1 MSLTRT
7 TWSTSAGGSYE
18 AEHER
23 PGDQRRAGNSPTDC
37 LCCADQRQSLR
48 KSRTRNGVSDRPD
61 HDGPP
66 AGTCAV
72 RTVAGAAVRDTRLG
86 FGVRTLEFDI
96 FMFAQ
101 AAADA
106 ALTLTPDDEQLLQPV
121 LRGRLVGTGRTDGQ
135 EAMVRRSSRH
145 VQPQHSLGAVVEH
158 GGRGASTAAQAA
170 AEAACE
176 AGRRPVVPVVRQERL
191 QSFDSAR
198 RTAGVLPGGR
208 VLNELL
214 PTSAVALYAAGVIWP
229 PYPSWL
235 GLPARAASPYPGV

>member
-1 MSLTRT
+1 MLSSPDIWSLVC
-7 TWSTSAGGSYE
+7 AQMADGNDMVQALASY
-18 AEHER
+18 
-23 PGDQRRAGNSPTDC
+23 PT
-37 LCCADQRQSLR
+37 
-48 KSRTRNGVSDRPD
+48 V
-61 HDGPP
+61 
-66 AGTCAV
+66 
-72 RTVAGAAVRDTRLG
+72 
-86 FGVRTLEFDI
+86 
-96 FMFAQ
+96 Q
-101 AAADA
+101 AAAR
-106 ALTLTPDDEQLLQPV
+106 QI
-121 LRGRLVGTGRTDGQ
+121 
-135 EAMVRRSSRH
+135 
-145 VQPQHSLGAVVEH
+145 
-158 GGRGASTAAQAA
+158 GASTAAQAA